1 MAPPRSNFSGSTSPR
16 PPIVLARAAVAALLC
31 VIGLAAPA
39 AAQPGSQWLVVPA
52 LVADGGDVSPL
63 SRRTA
68 EVFEARL
75 PSGQITIIPA
85 RQARARFEQRGSS
98 APMLA
103 THSDLDALAR
113 DAQQALYHVAS
124 GLPTRARQAVE
135 RALAR
140 AGNVIESLNRETR
153 AAQHLLDACLYL
165 VRAQL
170 ESGQREEAREQALQC
185 RRLVPDIEPD
195 GTMHPPDVIGVLAE
209 AEAHLRQ
216 REPGSLRV
224 ESTPTGCSVYVNGRM
239 LGTSPLELPDLSPG
253 EYRVQVECREGQPGR
268 VHRTVLAAGRVVK
281 RIDTRFDAMLQTA
294 IDVSLQYS
302 NYAEQARL
310 ATDHATEIGRVVG
323 ASDVVIVS
331 QLAPSVDA
339 SALMLVRRIQVADG
353 KLIAAVKIAMNDAG
367 EVGFGRQAQA
377 LSDLREGRFS
387 DLSQETATELAVADY
402 EVPVELAPREPSP
415 EEAESR
421 VAAEPLAASL
431 APEGDH
437 SAPSRASSGGASV
450 FGWVLGAAGAATAV
464 VGWSLYGYQ
473 LTLETDYRE
482 AAFGTTEYFNAL
494 NDLDSFQFTPLV
506 TTFAG
511 MALLSASLPWVL
523 PEDSRLPSWSVVS
536 GSAGLILAGAGA
548 YFLYAGATCD
558 DFDLAQ
564 RCTDA
569 SATTYLGGM
578 LLLTAAPL
586 LTVPIVYLTRGGRR
600 VESQVA
606 VHATASSLGLE
617 WSGVL

>member
-1 MAPPRSNFSGSTSPR
+1 MEPPRLNLTGPSR
-16 PPIVLARAAVAALLC
+16 PTFHFVTPAVAALLC
-31 VIGLAAPA
+31 TVASLAV
-39 AAQPGSQWLVVPA
+39 AQPGSQWLVVPA

-68 EVFEARL
+68 EVLEARL
-75 PSGQITIIPA
+75 PSGQLTIIPA

-124 GLPTRARQAVE
+124 GLPTRARQDVE

-170 ESGQREEAREQALQC
+170 EGGQREEAREQALQC

-224 ESTPTGCSVYVNGRM
+224 ESTPAGCAVFVNGRM

-268 VHRTVLAAGRVVK
+268 VHRTVMAAGRVVK
-281 RIDTRFDAMLQTA
+281 RIDTGFDAMLQTA

-302 NYAEQARL
+302 GYPEQDRF

-323 ASDVVIVS
+323 ASDVVLVS
-331 QLAPSVDA
+331 QQAPSVEA
-339 SALMLVRRIQVADG
+339 SGVMLVRRIQVADG

-377 LSDLREGRFS
+377 LSDLQEGRFS
-387 DLSQETATELAVADY
+387 DLSQDAITELAVADY
-402 EVPVELAPREPSP
+402 EVEPRSAELSPRAAEAPVT
-415 EEAESR
+415 
-421 VAAEPLAASL
+421 AEPLAVSVEMDAEADHGAASNAAL
-431 APEGDH
+431 
-437 SAPSRASSGGASV
+437 SGGTSV
-450 FGWVLGAAGAATAV
+450 FGWVLGAAGATTAV

-482 AAFGTTEYFNAL
+482 AAVGTTEYFSAL

-511 MALLSASLPWVL
+511 MALLSASLPWIL
-523 PEDSRLPSWSVVS
+523 PDDHGVPGWSLAT
-536 GSAGLILAGAGA
+536 GAAGVILAGVGG

-558 DFDLAQ
+558 EFDRAS

-569 SATTYLGGM
+569 SSTTYLGGM
-578 LLLTAAPL
+578 FLLTAAPL
-586 LTVPIVYLTRGGRR
+586 LTIPIVYLTRGAGGS
-600 VESQVA
+600 SQVS
-606 VHATASSLGLE
+606 VQATASGIGVE
-617 WSGVL
+617 WDGVL